1 MISTEIDQAIQCVTA
16 ARLEAACESG
26 QILLS
31 HTTWSL
37 VKDEIPC
44 IEKVSITVKGFHRPI
59 LTYQMDLNSGNNKT

>member
-37 VKDEIPC
+37 IKDEIPC
-44 IEKVSITVKGFHRPI
+44 IENGPIQVKGFHRPI
-59 LTYQMDLNSGNNKT
+59 LTYQVNLTSVNTQS